1 MPGRYCIWAIWLL
14 LAAPLEGVVG
24 VRLQPEAAGQQ
35 ASGST
40 TRAYTVFVGGA
51 VAGREEV
58 TVVSTAD
65 GIDII
70 GKGRLTGS
78 QDIVIN
84 RAEVRYRRDWTP
96 EVYELEASV
105 NGGDTLLYTS
115 FAGTTAV
122 TKGLDAG
129 QKVAHTEM
137 VPAQAIV
144 LPNVFF
150 GAYEAL
156 TRRLTSSTPGQDLP
170 VFVGFGAQGMMR
182 LLHSAAELVQIGT
195 STLNVRRYALAYT
208 APRGATMVHV
218 YADEAGSLLR
228 VSIPAQRVDIMRD
241 DLASATSRTIVYSNP
256 TDEAVNIPSLGFN
269 LGATLTS
276 PASATGRVAPRP
288 DQTALAGR
296 SASADRQGEASPPK
310 TAAARRP
317 AVVLLGG
324 AAANERDGLVA
335 GVPILGQLA
344 GALADAGYLAV
355 RFDKR
360 GYGQSGGRAESATL
374 GDQAE
379 DALAIVRWLSNR
391 RDVDRDRIALVGH
404 NEGAWAALLAAARER
419 RIAGVVAMAAPSTT
433 GAERVLEQQRHIL
446 EQMNVPPTER
456 VAKIELQ
463 ERINA
468 AVMTGRGWENL
479 PPDLRKQADTPWFQS
494 FLRFDPARVIE
505 DVRSPL
511 LFIHGELDAEVPVL
525 HVDRLGELARKES
538 RSRSIAVVSVRGV
551 NHLLVPASTGDTSEY
566 GSLKDRNVSTDVTNP
581 IREWLAKTFAAVR

>member
-1 MPGRYCIWAIWLL
+1 MWLL
-14 LAAPLEGVVG
+14 LAAPLEGVRG
-24 VRLQPEAAGQQ
+24 VRLQPDQAGQQ
-35 ASGST
+35 APGST
-40 TRAYTVFVGGA
+40 TRGYTVFVGGA

-58 TVVSTAD
+58 TVLSTVD

-182 LLHSAAELVQIGT
+182 LLQSAAELVQIGT

-228 VSIPAQRVDIMRD
+228 VTIPAQRVDIMRD
-241 DLASATSRTIVYSNP
+241 DLASATSRTVVYSNP

-276 PASATGRVAPRP
+276 P
-288 DQTALAGR
+288 
-296 SASADRQGEASPPK
+296 PK
-310 TAAARRP
+310 TAAARLP

-404 NEGAWAALLAAARER
+404 NEGAWAALLAASRER

-468 AVMTGRGWENL
+468 AVVTGRGWENL
-479 PPDLRKQADTPWFQS
+479 PADLRKQADTPWFQS

-525 HVDRLGELARKES
+525 HVDRLGDLARKES

-566 GSLKDRNVSTDVTNP
+566 GSLKDRNISTDVTNA

>member
-1 MPGRYCIWAIWLL
+1 MIRSMPGRYCIWAIWLL
-14 LAAPLEGVVG
+14 LAAPL
-24 VRLQPEAAGQQ
+24 AALPPQ
-35 ASGST
+35 APAST

-58 TVVSTAD
+58 TVLSTAD

-70 GKGRLTGS
+70 SKGRLSGS
-78 QDIVIN
+78 QEIVIN
-84 RAEVRYRRDWTP
+84 RAEVRYRPDWTP

-105 NGGDTLLYTS
+105 NGGDTLLYTA
-115 FAGTTAV
+115 FAGATAV

-156 TRRLTSSTPGQDLP
+156 TRRLMASAPGQDLP
-170 VFVGFGAQGMMR
+170 VFVGFGAQGSMR
-182 LLHSAAELVQIGT
+182 LLNSAAELVQIGT

-208 APRGATMVHV
+208 APRGATIVHV
-218 YADEAGSLLR
+218 YADEGGSLLR
-228 VSIPAQRVDIMRD
+228 VSIPAQRIDIMRD
-241 DLASATSRTIVYSNP
+241 DLAASTSRTVVYSNA
-256 TDEAVNIPSLGFN
+256 TDEAANIPSLGFN
-269 LGATLTS
+269 LGATLTW
-276 PASATGRVAPRP
+276 PASKPP
-288 DQTALAGR
+288 AGR
-296 SASADRQGEASPPK
+296 L
-310 TAAARRP
+310 P

-374 GDQAE
+374 ADQAE

-391 RDVDRDRIALVGH
+391 RDVDRDRIALIGH
-404 NEGAWAALLAAARER
+404 NEGAWAALLAASRER
-419 RIAGVVAMAAPSTT
+419 RIAGVVAMAAASAS
-433 GAERVLEQQRHIL
+433 GAERVLEQQRHVL
-446 EQMNVPPTER
+446 EQMSVPPAER
-456 VAKIELQ
+456 VAKIDLQ

-479 PPDLRKQADTPWFQS
+479 PPEMRKQADTPWFQS
-494 FLRFDPARVIE
+494 FLGFNAARVIE

-511 LFIHGELDAEVPVL
+511 LFIHGELDDEVPVL
-525 HVDRLGELARKES
+525 HLDRLGDLARKES
-538 RSRSIAVVSVRGV
+538 RSRSVAVVAVRGV
-551 NHLLVPASTGDTSEY
+551 NHLLVPAVTGETSEY
-566 GSLKDRNVSTDVTNP
+566 GSLKDRNVSADVTNA